1 MYSSLNP
8 GNNDKAS
15 LELSTSRNTIN
26 ARYSA
31 RPWYSVAASYTAA
44 TEGENVIATGNQE
57 NTVKSFLNKG
67 NIEHTHIS
75 SAINS

>member
-44 TEGENVIATGNQE
+44 TEGEKCYSYWEPGKHSPI
-57 NTVKSFLNKG
+57 
-67 NIEHTHIS
+67 IS
-75 SAINS
+75 